1 MLNPTSHKSTTEE
14 SSRVETRTLPAQL
27 AAGVSIDEPIA
38 VIVAHPDD
46 ETLGLGARLDKLR
59 NWRLV
64 HLSDGA
70 PRDMRDATRAG
81 FSERCEYAQAR
92 RQELDAAL
100 RVLGAKPSSLRAYGC
115 ADQEVSAH
123 LLSLIQQFNDD
134 LGDVSAVIT
143 HAYEHGHPDHDAA
156 AFCVHAACALRRRRC
171 VHVPQI
177 LEFAGYH
184 LRNHEEV
191 FGQFWSDPRQIEHT
205 ANLSRPEGERKRRAL
220 ACFASQREFLTN
232 FGVERERYR
241 VAPAYDFSRRAP
253 PGSAFYDRLGFHV
266 GTAMWHER
274 VAAAMT
280 EFDLRGT
287 F

>member
-1 MLNPTSHKSTTEE
+1 MLNPNSHNLATDA
-14 SSRVETRTLPAQL
+14 SRRIETRALSAQL
-27 AAGVSIDEPIA
+27 AAGIAITEPVA

-46 ETLGLGARLDKLR
+46 ETLGLGARLDKLHD
-59 NWRLV
+59 WRLI

-70 PRDMRDATRAG
+70 PRDMRDAARAG

-92 RQELDAAL
+92 RRELDAAL
-100 RVLGAKPSSLRAYGC
+100 RVLGAKPRSLRAYGC

-123 LLSLIQQFNDD
+123 LLSLIQQFSDD

-171 VHVPQI
+171 LHVPQI
-177 LEFAGYH
+177 IEFAGYH
-184 LRNHEEV
+184 LRNEDAV

-205 ANLSRPEGERKRRAL
+205 ANLTRGESERKRRAL
-220 ACFASQREFLTN
+220 ACFGSQRDFLAN
-232 FGVERERYR
+232 FPTERERYR
-241 VAPAYDFSRRAP
+241 AAPAYDFTRRAP
-253 PGSAFYDRLGFHV
+253 PGSAFYDRLDFQI
-266 GTAMWHER
+266 GTAIWHTR
-274 VAAAMT
+274 AAAAMS
-280 EFDLRGT
+280 EFELRGT

>member
-1 MLNPTSHKSTTEE
+1 MFNPTSHNPTTGE
-14 SSRVETRTLPAQL
+14 SPRVETRTLPAQL
-27 AAGVSIDEPIA
+27 AAGVTINEPIA

-46 ETLGLGARLDKLR
+46 ETLGLGARLDQLR
-59 NWRLV
+59 DCRLT

-81 FSERCEYAQAR
+81 FSERAEYAQAR

-100 RVLGAKPSSLRAYGC
+100 RVLGAKPRSVRAYGC

-123 LLSLIQQFNDD
+123 LLSLVQQFSDD

-143 HAYEHGHPDHDAA
+143 HAYEYGHPDHDAA

-171 VHVPQI
+171 LHVPRI
-177 LEFAGYH
+177 VEFAGYH
-184 LRNHEEV
+184 LRNEEMV
-191 FGQFWSDPRQIEHT
+191 FGQFWSDPRQLEHT
-205 ANLSRPEGERKRRAL
+205 ANLSRAECERKRRAL
-220 ACFASQREFLTN
+220 ACFCSQRDFLAN
-232 FGVERERYR
+232 FPIERERYR
-241 VAPAYDFSRRAP
+241 VAPAYDFARHAP

-266 GTAMWHER
+266 GTAIWHER
-274 VAAAMT
+274 VVAAMN

>member
-1 MLNPTSHKSTTEE
+1 MLNSTSHNPATDE
-14 SSRVETRTLPAQL
+14 SPRAETRSLPAQL
-27 AAGVSIDEPIA
+27 AAGVAIDEPVA

-59 NWRLV
+59 DCRLI

-81 FSERCEYAQAR
+81 FSERSAYAQAR
-92 RQELDAAL
+92 RQELNAAL
-100 RVLGAKPSSLRAYGC
+100 RVLGARPRSLRAYGC

-123 LLSLIQQFNDD
+123 LLSLTQQFSDD
-134 LGDVSAVIT
+134 LGDVSFVIT
-143 HAYEHGHPDHDAA
+143 HAYEYGHPDHDAA

-171 VHVPQI
+171 LHVPQI

-184 LRNHEEV
+184 LRHDEEV
-191 FGQFWSDPRQIEHT
+191 FGQFWSDPRQIEYT
-205 ANLSRPEGERKRRAL
+205 ANLGRAESERKRRAL
-220 ACFASQREFLTN
+220 ACFRSQREFLTN
-232 FGVERERYR
+232 FGLERERFR
-241 VAPAYDFSRRAP
+241 TAPAYDFAHRAR

-266 GTAMWHER
+266 GATIWLEH